1 VKDAFQPLPAGP
13 AKGVGWARERGR
25 AYHGGFDFFRL
36 PMPDSVLPA
45 AAADGLSPARALREQ
60 RISIRGART
69 HNLKNIDLDLP
80 RNQLVVITG
89 LSGSGK
95 SSLAF
100 DTLYAEGQRRYV
112 ESLSSYARQFLGR
125 LDKPD
130 VDLIEGLSPAISI
143 EQKATSH
150 NPRSTVGT
158 VTEIHDY
165 LRLLYARA
173 GTPHCPE
180 HGLPLAAQTVSQ
192 MVDAVLAL
200 PEDTRLMLLAPVAR
214 QKKGEFT
221 ELFAQMQAQGY
232 VRFRVDGQI
241 HEHESLP
248 ALKKTEKHD
257 VDVVIDRLKVRP
269 DAQQRLA
276 ESIEAVLR
284 VGGAEGHGRVLAL
297 EMDTGREHLFSSKF
311 ACPVCSFSL
320 PELEP
325 RLFSF
330 NSPSGA
336 CPSCDGLG
344 QQEVFDAARVVAFPS
359 LSLASGAIKGWDRR
373 NGYYFAML
381 ESLARHYG
389 FDVETPFEQLPAA
402 VQQVVLHGSGAQEI
416 AFTYLLDSGARKG
429 QPVVRHHAFEGI
441 LPNMTRRYRETD
453 STVVRDDL
461 ARYRSTQPCPEC
473 HGARLRREARHVRV
487 GAGVGEGAAGCAIH
501 DVSQMTLLAAR
512 DWFAALRLPGAKA
525 EIADK
530 IVREIV
536 ARLTFLNDVGL
547 SYLSLARSAETL
559 SGGEAQR
566 IRLASQIGSGLTGV
580 MYVLD
585 EPSIGLHQRDNDRLI
600 ATLSR
605 LRDLGNSVIVVEHD
619 EDMIRAA
626 DHVVD
631 MGPGA
636 GVHGGRVMAQ
646 GRCADLCA
654 APDSLTGQYLSG
666 ARAIA
671 VPARRTPWQPVLAP
685 PPAPARKG
693 AERAAGLPA
702 APPGAPQAL
711 QTLHVA
717 GASGNNLRGVSVDFP
732 VGLLTCVTGVSGS
745 GKSTLVNDTLHKAAA
760 RAIHRAHDE
769 PAPHE
774 AIEGLEYFDKV
785 INVDQ
790 SPIGRTPRSNPATYT
805 GLFTPIRELMAET
818 TTARER
824 GYGPGR
830 FSFNVAGGR
839 CEACQGDGVVKVEM
853 HFLPDVY
860 VPCDVCHG
868 QRYNRETLEV
878 QWKGRNIAQILD
890 LTVEDAHAFFKDVP
904 AIARKLQ
911 TLLQVGLSYIR
922 LGQSAT
928 TLSGGEAQRVKLAQ
942 ELSRRDTGRTL
953 YILDEPTT
961 GLHFADIDLLL
972 RVLHQLRDA
981 GNTIVVIE
989 HNLDVIK
996 TADWLIDMGPEG
1008 GAGGGTV
1015 VGTGTPE
1022 ALAANPA
1029 SHTGRYL
1036 RRYLALPS

>member
-1 VKDAFQPLPAGP
+1 MPVTQP
-13 AKGVGWARERGR
+13 
-25 AYHGGFDFFRL
+25 
-36 PMPDSVLPA
+36 PA
-45 AAADGLSPARALREQ
+45 AAEDRPARPGDDGTYLARALREQ

-69 HNLKNIDLDLP
+69 HNLKNIDLDIP

-112 ESLSSYARQFLGR
+112 ESLSAYARQFLGR

-173 GTPHCPE
+173 GTPFCPD

-200 PEDTRLMLLAPVAR
+200 PEDTKLMILAPVAR
-214 QKKGEFT
+214 EKKGEFT
-221 ELFAQMQAQGY
+221 ELFAQMQALGY

-241 HEHESLP
+241 YEHESLP

-257 VDVVIDRLKVRP
+257 IDVVIDRVKVRA
-269 DAQQRLA
+269 DLQQRLA
-276 ESIEAVLR
+276 ESIEAALR
-284 VGGAEGHGRVLAL
+284 VGGHDGNGRVLAL
-297 EMDTGREHLFSSKF
+297 EMDTGQEHLFSSKF
-311 ACPVCSFSL
+311 ACPVCSYSL
-320 PELEP
+320 AELEP

-330 NSPSGA
+330 NSPMGA
-336 CPSCDGLG
+336 CPACDGIG
-344 QQEVFDAARVVAFPS
+344 QREVFDAARVVAFPT

-389 FDVETPFEQLPAA
+389 FDVEAPFETLPAT
-402 VQQVVLHGSGAQEI
+402 VQHAVLHGSGEDEI
-416 AFTYLLDSGARKG
+416 AFSYILDSGANKG
-429 QPVVRHHAFEGI
+429 KVYTKKHPFEGI
-441 LPNMTRRYRETD
+441 LPNMARRYRETD
-453 STVVRDDL
+453 SVVVREDL

-473 HGARLRREARHVRV
+473 HGVRLRREARHVK
-487 GAGVGEGAAGCAIH
+487 VGEGPQARAIYE
-501 DVSQMTLLAAR
+501 VSHATLSDAHA
-512 DWFAALRLPGAKA
+512 WFKALQLTGAKA

-530 IVREIV
+530 VVREI
-536 ARLTFLNDVGL
+536 ATRLQFLNDVGL
-547 SYLSLARSAETL
+547 SYLSLDRSAETL

-600 ATLSR
+600 ATLQH
-605 LRDLGNSVIVVEHD
+605 LRDIGNSVIVVEHD
-619 EDMIRAA
+619 EDMMRAA
-626 DHVVD
+626 DHVID

-646 GRCADLCA
+646 GTYDEVRANA
-654 APDSLTGQYLSG
+654 QSLTGQYLSG
-666 ARAIA
+666 TRAIA
-671 VPARRTPWQPVLAP
+671 VPKRRTPWLPVLDQ
-685 PPAPARKG
+685 PAPVVEAKAKSRFPQTEASKRR
-693 AERAAGLPA
+693 AERMAEHHARQ
-702 APPGAPQAL
+702 GAVQAL
-711 QTLHVA
+711 RVV
-717 GASGNNLRGVSVDFP
+717 GATGNNLKGVTVDFP

-745 GKSTLVNDTLHKAAA
+745 GKSTLVNDTLYAAVA
-760 RAIHRAHDE
+760 RQIHRAHEE
-769 PAPHE
+769 PAAHE
-774 AIEGLEYFDKV
+774 EIVGIEYFDKV

-818 TTARER
+818 NTAKER

-830 FSFNVAGGR
+830 FSFNVSQSSGGGR

-860 VPCDVCHG
+860 VPCDICHG

-878 QWKGRNIAQILD
+878 LWKGKNIAQILE
-890 LTVEDAHAFFKDVP
+890 LTVEDAAAFFKDVP
-904 AIARKLQ
+904 TIARKLQ
-911 TLLQVGLSYIR
+911 TLLDVGLSYIR
-922 LGQSAT
+922 LGQAAT

-942 ELSRRDTGRTL
+942 ELSKRDTGRTL

-972 RVLHQLRDA
+972 KVLHQLRDA
-981 GNTIVVIE
+981 GNTIVIIE

-1015 VGTGTPE
+1015 VGVGTPE
-1022 ALAANPA
+1022 ELAANPA

-1036 RRYLALPS
+1036 APYLRSRL